1 MISFITS
8 ISILTTFAIILA
20 TALNISNKAD
30 NPFFNVCNALS
41 IWVFPVTQF
50 LFVNARFTLTPL
62 FIVTFPLPLSKIGIR
77 WGGKRKKGDE
87 DPVVITQTGSVYTK
101 AKFGAL

>member
-1 MISFITS
+1 MLFLMISFITS

-41 IWVFPVTQF
+41 ICVFPVTQF
-50 LFVNARFTLTPL
+50 LFVNARFTLTPH
-62 FIVTFPLPLSKIGIR
+62 FIVTFPVLWSKSWNRVGR
-77 WGGKRKKGDE
+77 EKE
-87 DPVVITQTGSVYTK
+87 EGS
-101 AKFGAL
+101 